1 MAKDRLAQA
10 AESLIQRIKHDRGY
24 HLDPDLGG
32 AALIGILWQ
41 RGLALLRGVAW
52 SWRLGACG
60 LPFFVGR
67 RVQIRHA
74 RQLRVGRGV
83 TLDDDVIIDA
93 LSRRGVMLGDNV
105 TIARG
110 TVIQATGVMTRL
122 GVGLEM
128 GANANLGHYSFV
140 GAAGGV
146 RIGANVLIGQ
156 RVSFHSENHTFA
168 HTDVPIK
175 AQGVTQQGIVIEEDC
190 WLGAG
195 TIFLDGVTV
204 ARGSVIAA
212 GSVVTKD
219 VAPFSVMGGVPARLI
234 RNRMTEGEG
243 GNAGQDAG

>member
-10 AESLIQRIKHDRGY
+10 AEALIQRIKHDPGY

-32 AALIGILWQ
+32 AVLLSILWW
-41 RGLALLRGVAW
+41 RSAALLRGVWW
-52 SWRLGACG
+52 SWRLGACR

-74 RQLRVGRGV
+74 RLLKVGRGV

-93 LSRRGVMLGDNV
+93 LSRRGVTLGDNV
-105 TIARG
+105 TLARG
-110 TVIQATGVMTRL
+110 SVIQATGAMTQL

-128 GANANLGHYSFV
+128 GANSNLGHYSFV

-156 RVSFHSENHTFA
+156 RVSFHSENHTFER
-168 HTDVPIK
+168 TDMPIK
-175 AQGVTQQGIVIEEDC
+175 AQGVTQQGIEVEEDC

-204 ARGSVIAA
+204 GRGSVIAA

-219 VAPFSVMGGVPARLI
+219 VAPFSVVGGVPARLI
-234 RNRMTEGEG
+234 RNRLTEGKEG
-243 GNAGQDAG
+243 DAGSNEG

>member
-10 AESLIQRIKHDRGY
+10 AEVLIQRIKHDPGY
-24 HLDPDLGG
+24 HLAPDLGG
-32 AALIGILWQ
+32 AALAGILWR

-52 SWRLGACG
+52 SWRLGACR

-93 LSRRGVMLGDNV
+93 LSRRGVTLGDNV

-156 RVSFHSENHTFA
+156 RVSFHSENHTFER
-168 HTDVPIK
+168 TDVPIK

-219 VAPFSVMGGVPARLI
+219 VAPYSVMGGVPARLI
-234 RNRMTEGEG
+234 RNRLTEGKEG
-243 GNAGQDAG
+243 DAGQDES